1 MVTEGD
7 DATVCDTIRN
17 GSLQR
22 DILVIVRTCTVSG
35 ITSTGEMFTGYKLMR
50 M

>member
-1 MVTEGD
+1 MVTEED

-17 GSLQR
+17 RSLQR
-22 DILVIVRTCTVSG
+22 DILVIVRTVSG
-35 ITSTGEMFTGYKLMR
+35 VTSTGEMLFTGYKLMR